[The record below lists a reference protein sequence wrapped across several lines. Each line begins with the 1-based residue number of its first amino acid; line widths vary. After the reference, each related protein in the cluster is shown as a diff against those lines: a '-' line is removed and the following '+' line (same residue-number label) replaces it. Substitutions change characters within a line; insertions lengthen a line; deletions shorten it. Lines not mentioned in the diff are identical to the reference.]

1 MVKTISFAFLCL
13 YSHFSWALTQVT
25 ASIDKNPVILNE
37 SIILTVVANDD
48 INTNSFDTSAL
59 IKDFVVGRTSINSS
73 TQMINGSTT
82 QTTTW
87 TTLLMPK
94 KTGQLV
100 IPAFKINHLETQP
113 ISVEVISATK
123 SQSAAPKNIFIS
135 SKLSAQETYVQQ
147 MLTLTVKLHFSVD
160 LKRGS
165 LSEPHLD
172 NATITQIGED
182 KESTEIIQGMRYR
195 VIERNYSINPQS
207 SGNLTL
213 KSPIFNGEILQQS
226 QRRSAFSS
234 FSQGKPVQIKGDD
247 VRITVKAIPNDYQGN
262 WLPSELVTLHEEW
275 QPSTNEFMVGEPITR
290 VITLTAAGLSQEQL
304 TQLNMS
310 APKGIKVYPDQ
321 AEMHS
326 SVNNNK
332 LVSQKVQN
340 FALVASKAGEYTLP
354 AITLSWW
361 NTVTNKP
368 AQAVLAAR
376 TIKVLP
382 NEEFALTPTQ
392 SPTITEKVKM
402 NAQDT
407 VIINKSS
414 NLQWV
419 FLALWLLTSFA
430 WIISAYV
437 NKKND
442 KQVLKNTRKTEVNN
456 LLKACKLNDGH
467 TVLEQLCPWLNE
479 HFNTHKIITLDDA
492 ILYVNDPKLT
502 EAIYDLQQAYFGK
515 NTSVWQGTNLAV
527 FLKNLQ
533 KHKQQQKVEFELN
546 PK

>member
-382 NEEFALTPTQ
+382 NEEFALTPIQ